1 MIFFLSNLNINDY
14 GTIIQPSGV
23 DGCDLEQWAKE
34 NDKWDK
40 MTLVLFGTVYIVS
53 SS

>member
-1 MIFFLSNLNINDY
+1 MPNTVTINF
-14 GTIIQPSGV
+14 GEARGSRISR
-23 DGCDLEQWAKE
+23 GCDLEQWAKE